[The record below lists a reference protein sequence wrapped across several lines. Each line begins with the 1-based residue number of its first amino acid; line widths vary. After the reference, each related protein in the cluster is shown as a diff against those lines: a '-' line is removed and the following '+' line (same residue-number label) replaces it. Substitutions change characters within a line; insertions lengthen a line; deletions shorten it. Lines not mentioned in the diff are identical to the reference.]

1 MLGVLL
7 VVHGLVGCARPE
19 KPIWPEIREEGRKQA
34 QALTTA
40 VEGVREGQRAGLEE
54 QARVLAEVRAALER
68 EAGSRRA
75 LEGEVKGLAGALE
88 ASRTAL
94 ADLEKGLAGLEAGG
108 AERAARLERRLDD
121 VAVRLDQARGEAQA
135 GREAARKAEAAAA
148 GLGEAIAR
156 QKEELSL
163 ARLSGEE
170 ALERFRQLGGRLQAL
185 EKEVRALPAVLAPP
199 QVPDVVEQSWEPS
212 AGPGWWAWVLGGL
225 ALAGLLGGA
234 FWAWRSR
241 GQVVEE
247 EAETPAP
254 SAPAF
259 ERPRATPAGEAPP
272 RRALVELRAREGAE
286 PGRLAQ
292 DACRLLAASPLVLV
306 EPGPEVVEDPEG
318 RKVRVFFWTPGFV
331 PDAEV
336 ETLRGRV
343 EALAETTR

>member
-40 VEGVREGQRAGLEE
+40 MEGVREGQRAGLEE

-75 LEGEVKGLAGALE
+75 LE

-121 VAVRLDQARGEAQA
+121 LAVRLDQARGEAQA

-259 ERPRATPAGEAPP
+259 EKPRATPAGEAPP

-318 RKVRVFFWTPGFV
+318 RKVQI
-331 PDAEV
+331 
-336 ETLRGRV
+336 GRAHV
-343 EALAETTR
+343 